1 MILMLLFLF
10 PIKLIPIDI
19 TRWRGGYTGSD
30 RGFEM
35 RKISFIC
42 LSIFLIL
49 LTACSPNIENEDD
62 NTSIEEPVKPDED
75 TPSAEP
81 STPPSETTPD
91 EEDKPSNPGTENPST
106 GNEEDNPP
114 EEETPITP
122 PEEETNP
129 EEPPVTPPEEEP
141 KPGEGE
147 EPVNPPEEEDP
158 VTPPEEE
165 DPNITE
171 QDAKNCVTI
180 IDIIDDVL
188 FTKEGDFNINDP
200 ESAKT
205 VLKLGVYVTYYR
217 YMGQLDSE
225 LSGEMDI
232 DVLTVQEHFPGN
244 GEESFWGPTYRITGL
259 VKVIKGEIVDVSEA

>member
-1 MILMLLFLF
+1 
-10 PIKLIPIDI
+10 
-19 TRWRGGYTGSD
+19 
-30 RGFEM
+30 M

-106 GNEEDNPP
+106 GNEED
-114 EEETPITP
+114 
-122 PEEETNP
+122 
-129 EEPPVTPPEEEP
+129 
-141 KPGEGE
+141 
-147 EPVNPPEEEDP
+147 NPPEEEDP

-244 GEESFWGPTYRITGL
+244 GEESFWGSTYRITGL